1 MTTATLDKL
10 QPVMVITDSPPIYP
24 LDDFVPEIDLENFDF
39 PALTFVKAASPHS
52 PNSHSL
58 CLSQITENKMLT
70 QDTTSLTLSLQPAW
84 QWPRNQLLAGRWM
97 SANCTACQ
105 ELDDVDSLCRWCS
118 NQLHLRPHAGGI
130 ENWQRYAES
139 DLVSLD
145 WTRFSA
151 EQVTAIQGYAEH
163 ISDHIDA
170 GWGLILSGNN
180 GCGKTHVAVGL
191 AVVALGIGAE
201 AYATTLG
208 ELLLSVRNSWQ
219 PQTDQSEAKLMQRV
233 CTTDLLILD
242 DLGMEKPTDWAR
254 DRLAHIVNS
263 RYASTKA
270 TIVTTN
276 LQMEQLEERWS
287 ARVMSRLYGTAQ
299 AVGLHDVPDYRRTLR
314 QKQLT
319 NRRISNQTEEQP
331 R

>member
-1 MTTATLDKL
+1 
-10 QPVMVITDSPPIYP
+10 
-24 LDDFVPEIDLENFDF
+24 
-39 PALTFVKAASPHS
+39 
-52 PNSHSL
+52 
-58 CLSQITENKMLT
+58 
-70 QDTTSLTLSLQPAW
+70 
-84 QWPRNQLLAGRWM
+84 
-97 SANCTACQ
+97 
-105 ELDDVDSLCRWCS
+105 
-118 NQLHLRPHAGGI
+118 
-130 ENWQRYAES
+130 
-139 DLVSLD
+139 
-145 WTRFSA
+145 
-151 EQVTAIQGYAEH
+151 
-163 ISDHIDA
+163 
-170 GWGLILSGNN
+170 
-180 GCGKTHVAVGL
+180 
-191 AVVALGIGAE
+191 
-201 AYATTLG
+201 
-208 ELLLSVRNSWQ
+208 
-219 PQTDQSEAKLMQRV
+219 MQRV

-299 AVGLHDVPDYRRTLR
+299 AVGLHDVPDYRRTQR